1 MRGKQEPVESK
12 RIVVANEPRSY
23 REAMAVACQA
33 VHPEV
38 EVILAEPADLDAAVV
53 RLDPQ
58 LVLCS
63 RLTEGLRAGSRAW
76 VVLYPGGKARTLIN
90 VAGQCVTTGDI
101 GFAALAALIDQATR
115 PG

>member
-1 MRGKQEPVESK
+1 MESK

-23 REAMAVACQA
+23 REAMAVACRA
-33 VHPEV
+33 VRPEV

-63 RLTEGLRAGSRAW
+63 RLTEGLRAGSCAW

-90 VAGQCVTTGDI
+90 VAGQCVPTGDI

-115 PG
+115 PR